1 MAHQDKLVTLDDMYK
16 AYEDCRRKKKNKA
29 GTIKFEQY
37 ALFNCLKLVEEI
49 NARKYWLKPSECF
62 VIEYPTPRE
71 VFCASFRDRVVQHFV
86 YNELNPVIE
95 KMLIADTCSCRLRK
109 GTDYAIKREIRK
121 LRQVTEN
128 YTKDAWIQKIDL
140 SGFFMSINRQWLCE
154 KILDIVD
161 NRYMGD
167 YKSTL
172 RYLVPIII
180 LSDPT
185 KGAIRL
191 SPPWKWDKLPPRKTL
206 FGNTK
211 GLAIGNITSQLFAN
225 YALNEVDHFVKS
237 RHIGYVRYVDDM
249 VIIDTEKNKLRETK
263 KGISEILS
271 KQGMTLNARKS
282 IVQKGEYGVP
292 FLGVIVRP
300 YYAVLGKQRINRIY
314 KGGREFTEPY
324 KAYESIATRNGMFQ
338 RYHGRHVARRWFDS
352 LPSDITKDIRMESD
366 TSVIWLGDKPSNRHT
381 LLPLEDSYDI
391 QSNHA

>member
-1 MAHQDKLVTLDDMYK
+1 MAQQDRPVTLDDMYK

-37 ALFNCLKLVEEI
+37 ALFNCMKLVEEI
-49 NARKYWLKPSECF
+49 KARKYRLKPSECF
-62 VIEYPTPRE
+62 IVEYPTPRE

-95 KMLIADTCSCRLRK
+95 KLLIADTCSCRIGK

-121 LRQVTEN
+121 LRQVTDN

-154 KILDIVD
+154 KIMDVVD
-161 NRYMGD
+161 NHYTGD

-180 LSDPT
+180 ISDPT

-225 YALNEVDHFVKS
+225 YALNDVDHYVKS
-237 RHIGYVRYVDDM
+237 RHLGYVRYVDDM
-249 VIIDTEKNKLRETK
+249 VIIETDKDRLRETK
-263 KGISEILS
+263 EGISMMLEG
-271 KQGMTLNARKS
+271 QGMALNTRKS
-282 IVQKGEYGVP
+282 ILQKAEYGVP

-314 KGGREFTEPY
+314 KGGREFADPY
-324 KAYESIATRNGMFQ
+324 KAYESIATRKGMFQ
-338 RYHGRHVARRWFDS
+338 RYHGRYVARRWFDS
-352 LPSDITKDIRMESD
+352 LPQDIRKDIRMNSD
-366 TSVIWLGDKPSNRHT
+366 TSVIWLGDKLKNNKLLSLEVSNDLQIHT
-381 LLPLEDSYDI
+381 
-391 QSNHA
+391 A